1 MINYVY
7 LSNKDYDGSVY
18 ETQIID
24 WLNIYEKHGCK
35 FYLYQFLHVKNIL
48 FYDKNR
54 ILNRILDKR
63 YKDFKGFILQFPNTK
78 YFYFFNA
85 IIIIF
90 KLRMF
95 LFSNSKTIIFGR
107 VLIGNEIKIIKYIF
121 GSRFE
126 FIYDARA
133 ASAEEIKYVSN
144 KINNSNKTIPLYNR
158 VLKLEYE
165 TINISK
171 FTYCV
176 SNKLA
181 DYFTTKFHF
190 SNDKFFIYPCLSDDS
205 KFFYNENIRK
215 EHRSLLGLAMDD
227 IVIIYSGGFTE
238 AWHQSNRILVFFD
251 KLSLYNPKYK
261 FIVLTKDK
269 KYALKTIVS
278 LNLNVLNFHIE
289 TVKNELVVN
298 YLNAADFGVLFRED
312 TPMNRV
318 SSPSKFAEYML
329 CGLPSLIND
338 NVGDYSIYVQN
349 NNCGIV
355 IANDFIDFE
364 NLTIEIESFHV
375 NRNEMA
381 INAKDFFSKQFLVND
396 ILNKFK
402 DAIQE

>member
-144 KINNSNKTIPLYNR
+144 KIN
-158 VLKLEYE
+158 KLQW
-165 TINISK
+165 
-171 FTYCV
+171 
-176 SNKLA
+176 
-181 DYFTTKFHF
+181 
-190 SNDKFFIYPCLSDDS
+190 CL
-205 KFFYNENIRK
+205 
-215 EHRSLLGLAMDD
+215 L
-227 IVIIYSGGFTE
+227 
-238 AWHQSNRILVFFD
+238 
-251 KLSLYNPKYK
+251 
-261 FIVLTKDK
+261 
-269 KYALKTIVS
+269 
-278 LNLNVLNFHIE
+278 
-289 TVKNELVVN
+289 
-298 YLNAADFGVLFRED
+298 
-312 TPMNRV
+312 
-318 SSPSKFAEYML
+318 
-329 CGLPSLIND
+329 
-338 NVGDYSIYVQN
+338 
-349 NNCGIV
+349 
-355 IANDFIDFE
+355 
-364 NLTIEIESFHV
+364 
-375 NRNEMA
+375 
-381 INAKDFFSKQFLVND
+381 
-396 ILNKFK
+396 
-402 DAIQE
+402 